1 MSFFKLAHDIYYY
14 LSNEVHLKGL
24 ENKYILKIKRV
35 FKNAQSHYNE
45 SYYLTNKG
53 IQNIKIYIIYD
64 RITIII
70 MIMIIKYYMI

>member
-1 MSFFKLAHDIYYY
+1 MCFFIKFQIYKYFLSISFFKLAHDIYY

-45 SYYLTNKG
+45 SYYLTNKC
-53 IQNIKIYIIYD
+53 I
-64 RITIII
+64 
-70 MIMIIKYYMI
+70 